1 MSISQYLK
9 KFDIFSNLND
19 AELNDL
25 GVHGIMRTLEPR
37 ELLFSQGME
46 GTHFYILISGTMR
59 IFKTSYDGNET
70 TIKIINPGEIFGE
83 VILFSN
89 QAFPASAMAISD
101 CEVFA
106 IHRDSFFKM
115 LDGPDARNRFIASL
129 LGKLRYLSDR
139 VHLLTSYDVEERF
152 FRFLLDNYG
161 KRYEYDITIPK
172 KELAS
177 AIGTIPE
184 TFSRLIL
191 RLAKL
196 GIISWEGQR
205 LTVKKGFWE
214 HDIWEE

>member
-1 MSISQYLK
+1 
-9 KFDIFSNLND
+9 
-19 AELNDL
+19 
-25 GVHGIMRTLEPR
+25 
-37 ELLFSQGME
+37 ME

-70 TIKIINPGEIFGE
+70 TVKIINPGEIFGE

-89 QAFPASAMAISD
+89 QGFPASAMAISS

-106 IHRDSFFKM
+106 IHKDSFSRM

-129 LGKLRYLSDR
+129 FGKLRYLSDR
-139 VHLLTSYDVEERF
+139 VHLLASYDVEERF
-152 FRFLLDNYG
+152 FRFLLNNYG
-161 KRYEYDITIPK
+161 KKYEYDITIPK
-172 KELAS
+172 KDLAS